1 MANSNNSNNSNNPS
15 RLPEDIWLRRIM
27 MVGLPLGVVTILLL
41 WGTYLTGQAW
51 MLQSF
56 IGLAAL
62 TFATGVA
69 YNVRLVIV
77 LVRDR
82 RREEE

>member
-1 MANSNNSNNSNNPS
+1 MAQSNRSNNSS

-27 MVGLPLGVVTILLL
+27 KFGLPLGLLTIALL
-41 WGTYLTGQAW
+41 WGAYMTEQAW

-62 TFATGVA
+62 TFITGII

-77 LVRDR
+77 LVRER